1 MFLSLSDVKSH
12 LIIDETFTADDNYLV
27 SLIVTAEATVENIMD
42 RQLSDLQEVGIM
54 PAWAAMII
62 ISRDLVISSLRM
74 VAAAE
79 GRVIQA
85 VFSGKLKTT
94 VHIICITALMVNIL
108 PNNINTGLVWA
119 MTIMSLY
126 SGIDYI
132 AKNIDILK
140 DSMSQKG
147 GK

>member
-1 MFLSLSDVKSH
+1 MLFRS
-12 LIIDETFTADDNYLV
+12 
-27 SLIVTAEATVENIMD
+27 
-42 RQLSDLQEVGIM
+42 
-54 PAWAAMII
+54 
-62 ISRDLVISSLRM
+62 M

-126 SGIDYI
+126 SGIDYM

-140 DSMSQKG
+140 DGMSQKG